1 MFFDVIRGKKPS
13 VLGFCIGAVVGLVA
27 ITPGAGYVGIPQSI
41 MIGFVG
47 ALVSNIAVGIKQKST
62 LDDTL
67 DVFPCHGLG
76 GMVGMLLTGVFAST
90 AVHGIKDGPE
100 GLFYGNP
107 AFFFTQLKA
116 MLIVVV
122 YSFTVSFIIFKAI
135 NFFLPI
141 RVTEEEE
148 EIGLD
153 ESQHDEKYMQG
164 TLLVN
169 TGTEYEEISSK

>member
-1 MFFDVIRGKKPS
+1 MPS
-13 VLGFCIGAVVGLVA
+13 NA
-27 ITPGAGYVGIPQSI
+27 
-41 MIGFVG
+41 
-47 ALVSNIAVGIKQKST
+47 
-62 LDDTL
+62 
-67 DVFPCHGLG
+67 
-76 GMVGMLLTGVFAST
+76 TGVFANT
-90 AVHGIKDGPE
+90 AVHGIKGGPE

-107 AFFFTQLKA
+107 EFFFTQLKA

-122 YSFTVSFIIFKAI
+122 YSFTVSYIIFKGI
-135 NFFLPI
+135 NYFLPI

-169 TGTEYEEISSK
+169 TGTDLEEKSADQF